1 MFTLLSPPA
10 EVTESDKWLGVGLA
24 LFFPL
29 PSSARTVCSRCCC
42 PLAVGSHC
50 GVVLGREA
58 ALLPG
63 GSCWQRQLWRCVFSS
78 PCLFQLPFLPLY
90 NPLPQPDG
98 LQPGSNPFHRA
109 GSPFEHV
116 CTEPS
121 SVLVGPNQTGQH
133 RCDRL
138 TGMLGMRRRWSGCVH
153 PWPGAEGEG
162 SLSIGRRLS
171 SALLADSRTDW
182 LVTTMSAVTLLKMAC
197 STFMVLE

>member
-10 EVTESDKWLGVGLA
+10 EVTESDKWLGVELA

-78 PCLFQLPFLPLY
+78 PCLFQLPFLPFY

-98 LQPGSNPFHRA
+98 LQPGSKPFHRA

-121 SVLVGPNQTGQH
+121 SVLVGPIRMASTDVTGLQE
-133 RCDRL
+133 C
-138 TGMLGMRRRWSGCVH
+138 
-153 PWPGAEGEG
+153 
-162 SLSIGRRLS
+162 
-171 SALLADSRTDW
+171 
-182 LVTTMSAVTLLKMAC
+182 
-197 STFMVLE
+197 